1 MTDEASRIENIED
14 LLIIL
19 GRTSFSGEEKKH
31 AEYLCNLI
39 DEWPLFTDL
48 AIKNGIAALI
58 WQNILDLNL
67 SQYISDTECQIL
79 EGVRLKTIARVT
91 FITGSVSEIVS
102 RLEANGIKTILLKGQ
117 ALERSVYGSRGLRQM
132 SDIDLLVSRKDAL
145 KARDILIN
153 ELGFISQ
160 PIKSSLYRYL
170 LLDTGNHLP
179 GLYRGGVSVDLHFR
193 LFGQQEDILSEQ
205 ALDSACFIK
214 TAERE
219 FNILPPDI
227 AFLSMIFHLGKHES
241 KGEFQLRLYNDL
253 YLLLKNNRQSIL
265 DDRLLRNA
273 KSAGVSSETIRV
285 LCLMK
290 YIFKVDIPEEFIS
303 GRDLNI
309 DIDTFYKNL
318 ANPWKKVPGFPKE
331 QYLNGLRSMPG
342 TFKKLIYIAGDIF
355 TSVSFMKKRYRCQTA
370 IGCIPFYFHRLG
382 KLFWLSAHI
391 LKNLT
396 GSKRRLSSK
405 I

>member
-31 AEYLCNLI
+31 VEYLCNLI
-39 DEWPLFTDL
+39 DDWPLFTDL

-160 PIKSSLYRYL
+160 PIKSSLYR
-170 LLDTGNHLP
+170 
-179 GLYRGGVSVDLHFR
+179 
-193 LFGQQEDILSEQ
+193 
-205 ALDSACFIK
+205 
-214 TAERE
+214 
-219 FNILPPDI
+219 
-227 AFLSMIFHLGKHES
+227 
-241 KGEFQLRLYNDL
+241 
-253 YLLLKNNRQSIL
+253 
-265 DDRLLRNA
+265 
-273 KSAGVSSETIRV
+273 
-285 LCLMK
+285 
-290 YIFKVDIPEEFIS
+290 
-303 GRDLNI
+303 
-309 DIDTFYKNL
+309 
-318 ANPWKKVPGFPKE
+318 
-331 QYLNGLRSMPG
+331 
-342 TFKKLIYIAGDIF
+342 
-355 TSVSFMKKRYRCQTA
+355 
-370 IGCIPFYFHRLG
+370 
-382 KLFWLSAHI
+382 
-391 LKNLT
+391 
-396 GSKRRLSSK
+396 
-405 I
+405 